1 MDNGSVYRCRLC
13 LNQTSKKVDIFRHD
27 FPKMIELL
35 AGIKVDPE
43 DNFPKESCLDCAKN
57 VKFCMSVRKQ
67 ILLSHKELLK
77 EFVHEKIVGSTL
89 EEAMSNTKLLV
100 SEKEL
105 VEPVKSQVKRPL
117 RRRRSRR
124 RPQTPESTSDEDDEE
139 NFENFS
145 KNENFEEV
153 KEEIDATD
161 RDLEDEEFVEEIT
174 LISEVRPEAEAQ
186 SGGIKAEVSQN
197 IKLEVDPAESS
208 QEIPPSQQPLSPER
222 LRRKRNMIAMSN
234 KILQQEKMSDK
245 RYSNVIFVRKSVR
258 EKMKKQTQGAKPR
271 LKQEK
276 SDDSNI
282 IWKNGKK
289 YAACEICKK
298 EVKKHYLKHHMSTHF
313 PEHFSCDIC
322 GVTTRNLRG
331 LRYHKLY
338 WHSSKLDYIC
348 DKCGKKYRSKHALD
362 LHNKKEHGGVR
373 DLECNICGKKFF
385 QKMHLKRHIDGIH
398 KKLRPHKCEY
408 CGKDFSKRTHL
419 VTHWRTHTNE
429 TPYGCEMCGER
440 FKLKLSLKN
449 HLRRAHNFEEKE
461 RAFCDICNRGFATEQ
476 GLRAHI
482 NSRIH
487 EGEKC
492 QYCAESFTP
501 EYLQVHLREVHLNVD
516 YF

>member
-1 MDNGSVYRCRLC
+1 
-13 LNQTSKKVDIFRHD
+13 
-27 FPKMIELL
+27 
-35 AGIKVDPE
+35 
-43 DNFPKESCLDCAKN
+43 
-57 VKFCMSVRKQ
+57 MSVRKQ
-67 ILLSHKELLK
+67 ILLSHKTLLK
-77 EFVHEKIVGSTL
+77 EFLEANILGS
-89 EEAMSNTKLLV
+89 SI
-100 SEKEL
+100 
-105 VEPVKSQVKRPL
+105 EPKHVPVAK
-117 RRRRSRR
+117 
-124 RPQTPESTSDEDDEE
+124 PQTRTLPNRKVKKAAKFLESSSEEECDYDSGNEDVS
-139 NFENFS
+139 FS
-145 KNENFEEV
+145 P
-153 KEEIDATD
+153 KET
-161 RDLEDEEFVEEIT
+161 EDYEVEEKMT
-174 LISEVRPEAEAQ
+174 SVPD
-186 SGGIKAEVSQN
+186 
-197 IKLEVDPAESS
+197 VDPKSVKTEVTDETVTMKIEPELTEPTPV
-208 QEIPPSQQPLSPER
+208 QPQQPLSPHR
-222 LRRKRNMIAMSN
+222 LRKKQNLMAASN
-234 KILQQEKMSDK
+234 RILQQEKTLADR
-245 RYSNVIFVRKSVR
+245 RYSNVIFVRKSMR
-258 EKMKKQTQGAKPR
+258 DKLKRQAQGEKSKSKK
-271 LKQEK
+271 EK
-276 SDDSNI
+276 SDETNI

-362 LHNKKEHGGVR
+362 LHSKKEHGGVR

-408 CGKDFSKRTHL
+408 CGKDFTKRTHL

-429 TPYGCEMCGER
+429 TPYGCDMCGDR

-449 HLRRAHNFEEKE
+449 HLRRAHNYEEKE
-461 RAFCDICNRGFATEQ
+461 RVFCDVCQRGFASEQ

-501 EYLQVHLREVHLNVD
+501 EYLKVHLREVHLHVD
-516 YF
+516 FF